1 VCAAVGNHPGVTRA
15 EYLPEED
22 RFIMEFDPEQISL
35 EAVFSAIYTAGK
47 KMGRDY
53 FPELVS

>member
-1 VCAAVGNHPGVTRA
+1 VTRA